1 MNLFLWLLANLIVL
15 YRLSHLE
22 VRQMAFN
29 ENLGFD
35 LKFFKLN
42 KKTIGIKMAS
52 ILLKY
57 N

>member
-35 LKFFKLN
+35 LKFFK
-42 KKTIGIKMAS
+42 IR
-52 ILLKY
+52 
-57 N
+57 